1 MIQEFKK
8 FVMRGNVV
16 DLAVGMVVGGAFG
29 KIVGSFVTDILTP
42 PLGILMGGVNF
53 TDLKLVLKEAVG
65 TQAAA
70 SINYGVFIQSVI
82 NFLIVAIAI
91 FAVVKA
97 MNAMKKKEEAAAPAA
112 PAAPTNQ
119 EILLEEIR
127 DLLKK

>member
-97 MNAMKKKEEAAAPAA
+97 MNAMKKKEEAAPAA

>member
-29 KIVGSFVTDILTP
+29 KIVSSFVTDILTP

-53 TDLKLVLKEAVG
+53 TDLKLILKEAIG
-65 TQAAA
+65 TQAAV
-70 SINYGVFIQSVI
+70 SINYGAFIQSAI
-82 NFLIVAIAI
+82 NFLIVAFAI
-91 FAVVKA
+91 FTVVKA
-97 MNAMKKKEEAAAPAA
+97 MNAMKKKEKEA
-112 PAAPTNQ
+112 PAAPTDPSKQ

>member
-29 KIVGSFVTDILTP
+29 KIVSSFVTDILTP

-53 TDLKLVLKEAVG
+53 TDLKLILKEAIG
-65 TQAAA
+65 TQAAV
-70 SINYGVFIQSVI
+70 SINYGAFIQSAI
-82 NFLIVAIAI
+82 NFLIVAFAI
-91 FAVVKA
+91 FTVVKA
-97 MNAMKKKEEAAAPAA
+97 MNAMKKKEKEA
-112 PAAPTNQ
+112 PAAPTAPSKQ